1 MDENTI
7 SPEQA
12 LQNLAHVAALT
23 PPVATV
29 TAGQINSG
37 LGIVTGIASLGYLLW
52 RWRRDYLAAQK
63 EDAKRD

>member
-1 MDENTI
+1 MIKPADAI
-7 SPEQA
+7 
-12 LQNLAHVAALT
+12 AALT

-37 LGIVTGIASLGYLLW
+37 LGVVTGIVSLGYLLW

-63 EDAKRD
+63 EDAKSD

>member
-1 MDENTI
+1 MIKPADAI
-7 SPEQA
+7 
-12 LQNLAHVAALT
+12 AALT

-37 LGIVTGIASLGYLLW
+37 LGVVTGVVSLGYLLW

>member
-1 MDENTI
+1 MIKPAD
-7 SPEQA
+7 A
-12 LQNLAHVAALT
+12 VAALT

-37 LGIVTGIASLGYLLW
+37 LGIVTGIAALGYLLW

>member
-1 MDENTI
+1 MIKPAD
-7 SPEQA
+7 A
-12 LQNLAHVAALT
+12 VAALT